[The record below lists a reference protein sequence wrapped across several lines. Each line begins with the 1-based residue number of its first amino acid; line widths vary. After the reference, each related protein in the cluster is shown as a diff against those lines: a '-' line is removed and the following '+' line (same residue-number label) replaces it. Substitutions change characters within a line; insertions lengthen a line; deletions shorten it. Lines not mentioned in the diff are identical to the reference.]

1 MLKPRNALEQ
11 RMREEMACIC
21 GGCEHE
27 PLSRCPCG
35 RAEEMRAALRAQIDQ
50 GRTHEEIISSSIA
63 FYGGQHFLRVP
74 IDQGFNRLAW
84 LIPYLVGATG
94 LVVVGMTARRWSR
107 KPDSVESEP
116 SAPKDPDLEER
127 LDDELRNLD

>member
-11 RMREEMACIC
+11 RMREEMACFC

-35 RAEEMRAALRAQIDQ
+35 TAEEMRAELRAQIDQ
-50 GRTHEEIISSSIA
+50 GRTREEIISSSIA
-63 FYGGQHFLRVP
+63 RYGGQHFLRVP
-74 IDQGFNRLAW
+74 IDKGFNRLAW

-94 LVVVGMTARRWSR
+94 LVVVGMTAKRWSR
-107 KPDSVESEP
+107 KLHSVESEP
-116 SAPKDPDLEER
+116 LAPKDPDLEER